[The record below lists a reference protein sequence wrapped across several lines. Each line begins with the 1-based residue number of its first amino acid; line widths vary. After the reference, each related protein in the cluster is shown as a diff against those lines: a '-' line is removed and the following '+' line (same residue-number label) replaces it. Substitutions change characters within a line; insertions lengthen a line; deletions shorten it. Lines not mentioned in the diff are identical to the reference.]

1 MTIFTET
8 LRRHWR
14 QVLWWGG
21 GMALLGY
28 YIVTIIPNVDM
39 LNQYADMIANL
50 KPEFLALLGVQD
62 AATIATPE
70 GFIAMG
76 FFGYALLMLAAFAV
90 MAGLNMTANEEDEG
104 ILDVV
109 LAQPVPRWRIIMEK
123 FAAYFTLTLG
133 VVAVSL
139 GGLLLGMSGSS
150 LGVDTGHLVQST
162 INMLPSLLL
171 MIAFTMFV
179 ATVVRRRTTAL
190 ALAVIF
196 IVASFF
202 VDFLGSSASGTA
214 AEALRAFSFFAY
226 YDEQTVILKG
236 MDIGKVLILL
246 AASGALLL
254 GSLWFFERRDV
265 GV

>member
-1 MTIFTET
+1 MTIFLET

-28 YIVTIIPNVDM
+28 YIMTIIPNVDM
-39 LNQYADMIANL
+39 LNQYAEMVANL
-50 KPEFLALLGVQD
+50 KPEFLALIGIQD
-62 AATIATPE
+62 AAVIATPE

-109 LAQPVPRWRIIMEK
+109 LAQPVARWRIIVEK
-123 FAAYFTLTLG
+123 FAAYFVLTLG
-133 VVAVSL
+133 VVAVAL
-139 GGLLLGMSGSS
+139 GGLLLGMNNSS
-150 LGVDTGHLVQST
+150 LAVNVGNLVQSAL
-162 INMLPSLLL
+162 NMLPSLTL
-171 MIAFTMFV
+171 MIAFTMFI

-196 IVASFF
+196 IVGSFF
-202 VDFLGSSASGTA
+202 IDFLGSSASGTLA
-214 AEALRAFSFFAY
+214 DALRAISFFAY

-236 MDIGKVLILL
+236 MDIGKALALL
-246 AASGALLL
+246 AASGALLAA
-254 GSLWFFERRDV
+254 SLWFFERRDV